1 MKLLDNPKTCPHG
14 SPIPGTG
21 ATLDPNLVPLDKLKA
36 GEEATMA
43 FISEELEEDNE
54 LLGYLERHN
63 RKPGQPIRLA
73 ETVPSNGLIVVD
85 NGSEQ
90 VSLGTAVAGRIRV
103 LPKA

>member
-1 MKLLDNPKTCPHG
+1 MNV
-14 SPIPGTG
+14 
-21 ATLDPNLVPLDKLKA
+21 A
-36 GEEATMA
+36 
-43 FISEELEEDNE
+43 
-54 LLGYLERHN
+54 R
-63 RKPGQPIRLA
+63 RRRLA